1 MKESISYWLSHEED
15 RFVFVEF
22 KLSRADLEGT
32 TSLHDLFDLHLILR
46 FCVLGLSWVDASF
59 LSGFCE
65 LICDTHIELLLEFFS
80 IGDKARQA

>member
-22 KLSRADLEGT
+22 KLSRADLEGS

-46 FCVLGLSWVDASF
+46 FCDLGLRWVDASF
-59 LSGFCE
+59 LSRFCE

-80 IGDKARQA
+80 IGDEARQA